1 MKAMVAAAVG
11 AGLLVALLGWALARS
26 RTETEEGYAAERA
39 AQKRAVGATRAA
51 APAPVGASAPVG
63 GKRACVTGLD
73 TFAVAVERQLLPLP
87 DGRGKRLAAL
97 RAISDVAV
105 RAERVAELARPAPT
119 LPRRMGLE
127 NGQPVVAEKRACD
140 GGGYAAI
147 QGYEK

>member
-1 MKAMVAAAVG
+1 MKEMVAAAVA

-26 RTETEEGYAAERA
+26 RAETEEGYLQKRA
-39 AQKRAVGATRAA
+39 AQRRAVGSTRAA
-51 APAPVGASAPVG
+51 APPPAPAERAL

-73 TFAVAVERQLLPLP
+73 TFAVAVERHLLPLP

-97 RAISDVAV
+97 RAISDLAV

-140 GGGYAAI
+140 GTGFA
-147 QGYEK
+147 EVR

>member
-1 MKAMVAAAVG
+1 MKAMVAAAVA

-26 RTETEEGYAAERA
+26 RAETEEGYAAERA
-39 AQKRAVGATRAA
+39 AQRRAVGASRAA
-51 APAPVGASAPVG
+51 APPAVVAAPVI

-87 DGRGKRLAAL
+87 DGRGKRLATL
-97 RAISDVAV
+97 RAISDFAV

-147 QGYEK
+147 GNYEK